1 MTGGS
6 VKLSTRFNSSFI
18 RWNLSLGH
26 ENDSTG
32 ETLYRMIFGFNTDIR
47 HEDTIYHV
55 QSEAREGEQLLQTQ
69 VFVRGR
75 CIGKRAVPYGS
86 GAEGSIRPQ
95 DIAPNTPPNIF
106 PNLSPKNDQDKEKML
121 RELHREVVDAIRD
134 GKLDSIFDKRETS
147 ETLAAVKELD
157 LEWINARSVHS
168 SGALTIQIRVT
179 DGGATV
185 QGARLTLRLARPDS
199 APYYAQVLTDAQGN
213 AEMNVQVDEKSLA
226 DSSVLVQANFDGRTA
241 TRKFQLRAAG

>member
-1 MTGGS
+1 
-6 VKLSTRFNSSFI
+6 
-18 RWNLSLGH
+18 
-26 ENDSTG
+26 
-32 ETLYRMIFGFNTDIR
+32 MIFDFNTDIR
-47 HEDTIYHV
+47 HEDTVYHV

-86 GAEGSIRPQ
+86 GAQNVGS
-95 DIAPNTPPNIF
+95 NVGSN
-106 PNLSPKNDQDKEKML
+106 SNDQDREKML
-121 RELHREVVDAIRD
+121 RELHREVLDAIRD
-134 GKLDSIFDKRETS
+134 GKLDSILDKRDTP

-168 SGALTIQIRVT
+168 SGALTMQIRVT

-185 QGARLTLRLARPDS
+185 PGARLTLRFARPDA
-199 APYYAQVLTDAQGN
+199 APYYAQVLTDAKGN

-226 DSSVLVQANFDGRTA
+226 EASVLVQASFDGRTA
-241 TRKFQLRAAG
+241 TRKFQLREAI